1 MIRKPNGKRPGV
13 SLIEVL
19 LATAIFLMAV
29 ASISVLMSG
38 AADSAIDTNRIN
50 LCSSLAPSKIAH
62 LEEGVGDVSLTSGG
76 SGTFP
81 DYPNLSWDVTC
92 EPTAYLNAYDVT
104 VRVYA
109 PNSARKTEVVL
120 SQLIFDPAYLNNAG
134 ALTAPTTGTT
144 P

>member
-1 MIRKPNGKRPGV
+1 MIRKPIGKRPGV

-50 LCSSLAPSKIAH
+50 LCSSLARSKLAE
-62 LEEGVGDVSLTSGG
+62 LEAGVGDVSLTSGG

-104 VRVYA
+104 VRGIGFA
-109 PNSARKTEVVL
+109 PMRRYENQIRLNDLAEITLPQYDVHWRK
-120 SQLIFDPAYLNNAG
+120 
-134 ALTAPTTGTT
+134 
-144 P
+144 